1 MPDITGIKFCQS
13 SEKLNNF
20 YLEYII
26 KFYFTKIICM
36 IFFYIIGH
44 TAFNFLHNEPHQK
57 FRNYKQMEP
66 NQTYKLLYSKGN
78 PLTKQKTTYRL
89 EEIFANDTINKDL
102 ISKIYK

>member
-1 MPDITGIKFCQS
+1 
-13 SEKLNNF
+13 
-20 YLEYII
+20 
-26 KFYFTKIICM
+26 
-36 IFFYIIGH
+36 
-44 TAFNFLHNEPHQK
+44 
-57 FRNYKQMEP
+57 MES

>member
-1 MPDITGIKFCQS
+1 
-13 SEKLNNF
+13 
-20 YLEYII
+20 
-26 KFYFTKIICM
+26 M

-57 FRNYKQMEP
+57 FRNLKIIIENKNKQMEP

-78 PLTKQKTTYRL
+78 PSTKRKTTYRL